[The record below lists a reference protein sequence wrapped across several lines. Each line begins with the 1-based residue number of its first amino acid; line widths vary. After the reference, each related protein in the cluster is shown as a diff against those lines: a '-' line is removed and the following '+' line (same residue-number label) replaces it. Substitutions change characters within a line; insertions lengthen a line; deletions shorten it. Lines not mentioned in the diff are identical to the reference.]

1 MRVICIL
8 QKDLLLLPLLH
19 LYPVENEHTWNE
31 RKKKKIRRKLEI
43 AIECGSKITSF
54 YHIFWPGW
62 QCTLLLQQVTYLKIA
77 NAIWNNFLH
86 CHPKFQFPICQFC
99 THFLLHSSNS
109 IKNAVCPWYSSFIG
123 ITFSYNIWRLVYLCI
138 CVLYNVL
145 IKKCSNWYS
154 MGLENTH
161 VMPARLFSLHVHHD
175 ASSKW
180 FEPMFV
186 RQMDG

>member
-1 MRVICIL
+1 MNLKNTSKCHTVQQNCSWTTATYWSTKTYVWCLAWNIWNLLSRMRVICIL
-8 QKDLLLLPLLH
+8 QKDLLLLLPLLH

-99 THFLLHSSNS
+99 TYFLLHSNS

-123 ITFSYNIWRLVYLCI
+123 ITFSYNIGWRLVY
-138 CVLYNVL
+138 
-145 IKKCSNWYS
+145 
-154 MGLENTH
+154 
-161 VMPARLFSLHVHHD
+161 A
-175 ASSKW
+175 
-180 FEPMFV
+180 FV
-186 RQMDG
+186 YCTMY

>member
-8 QKDLLLLPLLH
+8 QKDLLLLLPLLH

-31 RKKKKIRRKLEI
+31 RKNKKIRRKLEI

-99 THFLLHSSNS
+99 TYFLLHSNS

-123 ITFSYNIWRLVYLCI
+123 ITFSYNIGWRLVYAFMYCTM
-138 CVLYNVL
+138 Y
-145 IKKCSNWYS
+145 
-154 MGLENTH
+154 
-161 VMPARLFSLHVHHD
+161 
-175 ASSKW
+175 
-180 FEPMFV
+180 
-186 RQMDG
+186 